1 MMKLYDYD
9 LENQRLNE
17 ENSSLLSQKAKT
29 DEDLNNRLE
38 DLAKKLFSK
47 TEECDEL
54 QSKYRNLLTTLNA
67 ERHEE
72 IKSWTRRQDLVK

>member
-1 MMKLYDYD
+1 MLG
-9 LENQRLNE
+9 Q
-17 ENSSLLSQKAKT
+17 AKVQ
-29 DEDLNNRLE
+29 DDLNNRID
-38 DLAKKLFSK
+38 DLTKKLFVK

-72 IKSWTRRQDLVK
+72 IKSWLR